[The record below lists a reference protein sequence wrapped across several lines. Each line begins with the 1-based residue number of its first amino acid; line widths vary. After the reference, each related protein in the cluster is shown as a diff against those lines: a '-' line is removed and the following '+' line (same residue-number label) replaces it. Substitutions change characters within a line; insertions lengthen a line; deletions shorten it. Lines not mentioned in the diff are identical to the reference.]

1 MRKGES
7 VLLPHDPLYIDKR
20 RLRNQA
26 HGAVML
32 QVSRQSKRIMDDKKR
47 EWKDRKQ
54 INRYGKE
61 EK

>member
-7 VLLPHDPLYIDKR
+7 VLPPHDPLYIDRR

-32 QVSRQSKRIMDDKKR
+32 QVSKQSKKIMDEKKVKWR
-47 EWKDRKQ
+47 NRKQ
-54 INRYGKE
+54 INRHGKE
-61 EK
+61 GK